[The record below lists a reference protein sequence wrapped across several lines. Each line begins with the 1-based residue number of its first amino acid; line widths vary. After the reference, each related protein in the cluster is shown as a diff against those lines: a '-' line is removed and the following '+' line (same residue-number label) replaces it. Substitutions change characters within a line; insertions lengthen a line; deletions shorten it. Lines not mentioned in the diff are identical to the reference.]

1 MPFQDHPLFRRLRK
15 HAQRRLVFDPGVPRN
30 KQLPA
35 YKRFLELENEMLKRY
50 HRKGDSGLKVA
61 QARAVMV
68 DVVIENL
75 FWLRSTCI

>member
-1 MPFQDHPLFRRLRK
+1 
-15 HAQRRLVFDPGVPRN
+15 
-30 KQLPA
+30 
-35 YKRFLELENEMLKRY
+35 MLKRY

-75 FWLRSTCI
+75 FFGCARHVYDPARETPL